1 MLSVPFG
8 VIKFSNCIAS
18 LLQTL
23 QYQNKQH
30 LYALSWPI
38 TGSGPFLKFIF
49 LKVEQDSKVEMND
62 ETCFVHY
69 LYRQFLN

>member
-23 QYQNKQH
+23 PYQNKQH
-30 LYALSWPI
+30 LRSSWPI
-38 TGSGPFLKFIF
+38 KGSGPFLKFIF
-49 LKVEQDSKVEMND
+49 LTVEQDSKVEVND

-69 LYRQFLN
+69 QYHQILN

>member
-18 LLQTL
+18 LP
-23 QYQNKQH
+23 YHIKINNI
-30 LYALSWPI
+30 YALSWPI

-49 LKVEQDSKVEMND
+49 LTVEQDSKVEMND

-69 LYRQFLN
+69 LDRQFLN